1 METALLILS
10 IVILLILVVLIIL
23 LIVRK
28 PKESNYVDHSKEMF
42 DYLEKITK
50 VNHESLTEIR
60 KEMNE
65 FKTESRKDIS
75 DSYTSLLK
83 LVTDQLNELNKRVE
97 GNLKTGFETNASSMK
112 EVTLALGQI
121 TKAQA
126 NLDALKDEVTS
137 LNGVLTNNQKRG
149 RFGEIALESILENVY
164 GDTHGLY
171 ETQFELSSGNRPDA
185 IVYLPKPDHMVC
197 IDSKF
202 SFTSYS
208 KLFDTKDGEEEH
220 ELRQEFKSA
229 LKQQVT
235 KIASDYIKPG
245 KTASYAIMFIPSDG
259 IYAFLQS
266 NDDFYHSIIDYARSK
281 NVILTSPST
290 LQPILANIRMLQVNY
305 EVANNIKGV
314 IAHIQK
320 LRKENEMLLD
330 DWVAFSKSMD
340 SLSKKKGE
348 FDKRVVSLNKKT
360 DALLNEADQSNLLE
374 SNGNDNDESYRG
386 N

>member
-10 IVILLILVVLIIL
+10 IVILLLMVVLIIL
-23 LIVRK
+23 LIFRK

-202 SFTSYS
+202 SFTSY
-208 KLFDTKDGEEEH
+208 G
-220 ELRQEFKSA
+220 
-229 LKQQVT
+229 
-235 KIASDYIKPG
+235 
-245 KTASYAIMFIPSDG
+245 
-259 IYAFLQS
+259 
-266 NDDFYHSIIDYARSK
+266 
-281 NVILTSPST
+281 
-290 LQPILANIRMLQVNY
+290 
-305 EVANNIKGV
+305 
-314 IAHIQK
+314 
-320 LRKENEMLLD
+320 
-330 DWVAFSKSMD
+330 
-340 SLSKKKGE
+340 
-348 FDKRVVSLNKKT
+348 
-360 DALLNEADQSNLLE
+360 
-374 SNGNDNDESYRG
+374 
-386 N
+386 